1 MRDCTRWSLRC
12 QVEWLCKQ
20 YAQYG
25 DLPFSNVLSKKLVLE
40 TLGSVGGRYYDS
52 LYNPVV
58 TLWIFLTQM
67 ISADRSM
74 AAAVEGFLGWRL
86 SQGLSACSTN
96 TGGYSRARGRLG
108 EPLLAKLTRI
118 TGSELVRQAIPE
130 WLWKGRHVK
139 LFDGSTVSMPDT
151 PANQAAYPQQ
161 ANQKPGV
168 GFPLARIGVLF
179 SLSVGSVLD
188 LGLRRWAGKFQ
199 SELAILRD
207 MWDSFDV
214 GDVLVTDRYLCSHME
229 IAVLGSLGV
238 DVVAR
243 MHAQRKVDFRRGKQ
257 IGIEDHLV
265 SWKKPPKPE
274 WMSNE
279 QYAALPDEMLMR
291 ELRYLVQAD
300 GFRPTTIVL
309 ATTLLDAEQYPWDDV
324 ANLYGQ
330 RWDAEINLRSLKTI
344 MQMDVLRG
352 ETPEM
357 VRKEIWACLLAYN
370 QIRTVIAQ
378 AASQHGKPPCNI
390 SFKRALR
397 TVESF
402 RPTLAAAT
410 PPTLPKIY
418 EELFHAIA
426 SHQIGDRPG
435 REEPRCVKRRPK
447 PYPRLTQPR
456 NEARTAC
463 RKKG

>member
-12 QVEWLCKQ
+12 QVEWFCRQ
-20 YAQYG
+20 YAQHG
-25 DLPFSNVLSKKLVLE
+25 ELPFSNILSKELVLG
-40 TLGSVGGRYYDS
+40 TLGSLGVRYYDS

-58 TLWIFLTQM
+58 TLWIFLTQA
-67 ISADRSM
+67 ISADPSL
-74 AAAVEGFLGWRL
+74 AAAVEGFLAWRL
-86 SQGLSACSTN
+86 GQGLSACSTN
-96 TGGYSRARGRLG
+96 TGGYSRARGRLT
-108 EPLLAKLTRI
+108 EQLLGTLTRK
-118 TGSELVRQAIPE
+118 TGRELARQAIPE

-151 PANQAAYPQQ
+151 ARNQAAYPQQ
-161 ANQKPGV
+161 ASQKPGV

-207 MWDSFDV
+207 MWDSFDS
-214 GDVLVTDRYLCSHME
+214 GDVLVTDRLLCSHME
-229 IAVLGSLGV
+229 IAVLKSLGV

-243 MHAQRKVDFRRGKQ
+243 MHAKRKVDFRRGKQ
-257 IGIEDHLV
+257 IGFEDHLV
-265 SWKKPPKPE
+265 SWKKPRQPE

-279 QYAALPDEMLMR
+279 QYAALPDEMVMR
-291 ELRYLVQAD
+291 ELRYCVQKN

-309 ATTLLDAEQYPWDDV
+309 ATTLLDAEQYPWDDI
-324 ANLYGQ
+324 ADLYRQ
-330 RWDAEINLRSLKTI
+330 RWNAEINLRSLKTI

-357 VRKEIWACLLAYN
+357 VRKEIWARVLAYN

-378 AASQHGKPPCNI
+378 AAAKHDKHPNNI

-397 TVESF
+397 TVEHF
-402 RPTLAAAT
+402 RATLATAT
-410 PPTLPKIY
+410 PQTLPRIY
-418 EELFHAIA
+418 EHLLHVIA
-426 SHQIGDRPG
+426 SHEIGDRPG

-456 NEARTAC
+456 NEARTAS

>member
-1 MRDCTRWSLRC
+1 MKDCTRWSLKY
-12 QVEWLCKQ
+12 QVDWLRKQ
-20 YAQYG
+20 YAQHG
-25 DLPFSNVLSKKLVLE
+25 ELPFSNVLSKKLVLE
-40 TLGSVGGRYYDS
+40 TLASLGGRYYDS

-58 TLWIFLTQM
+58 TLWIMLAQM
-67 ISADRSM
+67 ISADRSL

-86 SQGLSACSTN
+86 AQGLSACSTN
-96 TGGYSRARGRLG
+96 TGGYSRARSRLG
-108 EPLLAKLTRI
+108 EQLLAQLTRL
-118 TGSELVRQAIPE
+118 TGSELARQAIPE

-151 PANQAAYPQQ
+151 PANQAAYPQP

-188 LGLRRWAGKFQ
+188 VGFRRWAGKFQ

-207 MWDSFDV
+207 MWDSFEIA
-214 GDVLVTDRYLCSHME
+214 DVLVTDRYLCSHME
-229 IAVLGSLGV
+229 IAVLRSLGV

-243 MHAQRKVDFRRGKQ
+243 MHAQRKVDFRRGKR

-265 SWKKPPKPE
+265 WWKKPAKPE

-279 QYAALPDEMLMR
+279 QYAALPDEMPMR
-291 ELRYLVQAD
+291 EIRYRVQAD

-370 QIRTVIAQ
+370 QIRTVIAE
-378 AASQHGKPPCNI
+378 AAAQHGKHPRNI
-390 SFKRALR
+390 SFKRAMR

-410 PPTLPKIY
+410 PASLPRIY
-418 EELFHAIA
+418 EQLFHAIV
-426 SHQIGDRPG
+426 SHSIGDRPG

-456 NEARTAC
+456 NEARTTC
-463 RKKG
+463 RKTG

>member
-1 MRDCTRWSLRC
+1 MKDCTRCSLKN
-12 QVEWLCKQ
+12 QVEWLRTQ
-20 YAQYG
+20 YAQNG
-25 DLPFSNVLSKKLVLE
+25 ELPFSNILSKELVLE
-40 TLGSVGGRYYDS
+40 TIRSLGGNHYDS
-52 LYNPVV
+52 LYNQVT
-58 TLWIFLTQM
+58 TLWIFLSQA
-67 ISADRSM
+67 ISADRSL
-74 AAAVEGFLGWRL
+74 AVAVAGFLAWRL
-86 SQGLSACSTN
+86 SQGLSACSTK
-96 TGGYSRARGRLG
+96 TGAYSRARSRLA
-108 EPLLAKLTRI
+108 EELLAKLTRI
-118 TGSELVRQAIPE
+118 TGCELARQAIPE

-151 PANQAAYPQQ
+151 PANQTEYPQQ
-161 ANQKPGV
+161 TTQKPGV
-168 GFPLARIGVLF
+168 GFPLMRIGVLF

-188 LGLRRWAGKFQ
+188 TGFRRWAGKFQ

-207 MWDSFDV
+207 MWDSFDA

-229 IAVLGSLGV
+229 IAVLGNLGV

-243 MHAQRKVDFRRGKQ
+243 MHAQRKIDFRRGKH
-257 IGIEDHLV
+257 IGVEDHLV
-265 SWKKPPKPE
+265 WWKKPPKPE

-279 QYAALPDEMLMR
+279 QYAALPDEMQMR
-291 ELRYLVQAD
+291 EIRYCVQAD

-324 ANLYGQ
+324 ADLYGQ

-378 AASQHGKPPCNI
+378 AASQHGKRPSNI

-402 RPTLAAAT
+402 RPALATAA
-410 PPTLPKIY
+410 PSMLPQIY
-418 EELFHAIA
+418 ECLFHAIA

-435 REEPRCVKRRPK
+435 REEPRRVKRRPK

-456 NEARTAC
+456 NEARTTC
-463 RKKG
+463 REKG

>member
-1 MRDCTRWSLRC
+1 MRNWCSGPPTF
-12 QVEWLCKQ
+12 
-20 YAQYG
+20 AQ
-25 DLPFSNVLSKKLVLE
+25 SIRNEK
-40 TLGSVGGRYYDS
+40 R
-52 LYNPVV
+52 
-58 TLWIFLTQM
+58 
-67 ISADRSM
+67 SAR
-74 AAAVEGFLGWRL
+74 
-86 SQGLSACSTN
+86 
-96 TGGYSRARGRLG
+96 YSRRQFTGNSGPQSGPAVG
-108 EPLLAKLTRI
+108 EQLLVKSTRI
-118 TGSELVRQAIPE
+118 AGCELVRQAIPE

-151 PANQAAYPQQ
+151 PANQEAYPQQ

-179 SLSVGSVLD
+179 SLSVGSVLAM
-188 LGLRRWAGKFQ
+188 GLRRWAGKFQ

-229 IAVLGSLGV
+229 IAVLQSLGV

-243 MHAQRKVDFRRGKQ
+243 MHAQRKVDFRRGKH
-257 IGIEDHLV
+257 IGMEDHRV
-265 SWKKPPKPE
+265 SWKKPPQPE

-279 QYAALPDEMLMR
+279 QYAALPDQMPMR
-291 ELRYLVQAD
+291 EIRYRVQAD
-300 GFRPTTIVL
+300 GFRPITIVL
-309 ATTLLDAEQYPWDDV
+309 ATTLLDDEQYPWEDV
-324 ANLYGQ
+324 ADLYRQ
-330 RWDAEINLRSLKTI
+330 RWDAEIDLRSLKTI
-344 MQMDVLRG
+344 MQMEVLRG

-378 AASQHGKPPCNI
+378 AAAQHGKHPSNI

-402 RPTLAAAT
+402 RPTLATAT
-410 PPTLPKIY
+410 PRTLPKIY
-418 EELFHAIA
+418 EHLFHAIA

-447 PYPRLTQPR
+447 PYPLLTQPR

-463 RKKG
+463 YERG

>member
-1 MRDCTRWSLRC
+1 MRNCTRWSLKR
-12 QVEWLCKQ
+12 QVEWFRKQ
-20 YAQYG
+20 YAQHG
-25 DLPFSNVLSKKLVLE
+25 ELPFSNVLSKKLVLD
-40 TLGSVGGRYYDS
+40 TLRSLGGRYYDS

-58 TLWIFLTQM
+58 TLWIFLSQV
-67 ISADRSM
+67 ISADRSL
-74 AAAVEGFLGWRL
+74 AAAVEGFLAWRL

-96 TGGYSRARGRLG
+96 TGGYSRARSRLG
-108 EPLLAKLTRI
+108 EQLLATLTRN
-118 TGSELVRQAIPE
+118 TGLELARQAIPE

-151 PANQAAYPQQ
+151 AQNQAAYPQQ
-161 ANQKPGV
+161 ANQKSGV

-207 MWDSFDV
+207 MWDRFDA

-229 IAVLGSLGV
+229 IAVLQSLGV

-243 MHAQRKVDFRRGKQ
+243 MHAQRKVDFRRGKH
-257 IGIEDHLV
+257 IGVEDHLV

-279 QYAALPDEMLMR
+279 QYAALPDEMVMR
-291 ELRYLVQAD
+291 ELRYRVQAD

-309 ATTLLDAEQYPWDDV
+309 ATTLLGAEQYPWDDV
-324 ANLYGQ
+324 ADLYGQ

-378 AASQHGKPPCNI
+378 AAAKHGKPPNNI

-410 PPTLPKIY
+410 PQTLPKIY
-418 EELFHAIA
+418 EQLLHAIA
-426 SHQIGDRPG
+426 AHEIGDRPG
-435 REEPRCVKRRPK
+435 REEPRRVKRRPK

-456 NEARTAC
+456 NEARTAS
-463 RKKG
+463 REKG

>member
-1 MRDCTRWSLRC
+1 MRDCTRWSLKC
-12 QVEWLCKQ
+12 QVEWFRKQ
-20 YAQYG
+20 YAQHG
-25 DLPFSNVLSKKLVLE
+25 EMPFSNVLSKKLVLD
-40 TLGSVGGRYYDS
+40 TLSSLGGRYYDS

-58 TLWIFLTQM
+58 TLWIFLSQV
-67 ISADRSM
+67 ISADRSL
-74 AAAVEGFLGWRL
+74 AAAVEGFLAWRL
-86 SQGLSACSTN
+86 SQGLSACSPN
-96 TGGYSRARGRLG
+96 TGGYSRARSRLG
-108 EPLLAKLTRI
+108 EQLLATLTRH
-118 TGSELVRQAIPE
+118 TGLELARQAIPQ

-151 PANQAAYPQQ
+151 AANQATYPQQ

-207 MWDSFDV
+207 MWDRFDA

-229 IAVLGSLGV
+229 IAVLQSLGV

-243 MHAQRKVDFRRGKQ
+243 MHAKRKVDFRRGKYL
-257 IGIEDHLV
+257 GVEDHLV
-265 SWKKPPKPE
+265 LWKKPPQPE

-279 QYAALPDEMLMR
+279 QYAALPDKMVMR
-291 ELRYLVQAD
+291 ELRYRVQAD

-309 ATTLLDAEQYPWDDV
+309 ATTLLGAEQYPWADV
-324 ANLYGQ
+324 ADLYGR

-357 VRKEIWACLLAYN
+357 VRKEIWACLLGYN

-378 AASQHGKPPCNI
+378 AAAKHGKLPNNI

-410 PPTLPKIY
+410 LQTLPTIY
-418 EELFHAIA
+418 EHLFQVIA
-426 SHQIGDRPG
+426 SHEIGDRPG

-456 NEARTAC
+456 NEAQTAS